1 MALIEELEESGSW
14 LFRWRS
20 YLPITFVTAGFY
32 MMLDYR
38 YIGHSATWDRY
49 WDLTCLGVSLLG
61 LLIRCY
67 TIGYTPKNTS
77 GRNAKAQIADT
88 LNTTGIYS
96 LVRNPLYLGNYSMF
110 LGVVLFFHSLPF
122 TLIFTL
128 AFFIYYERIIF
139 AEECYLRRK
148 FGVQYLEWTKHT
160 PAIIPKLQGFRRPN
174 LPFSFRNVL
183 KREYNGFFAVVLTFT
198 LFEVLGELRLH
209 GSWDLG
215 TVRFAFLGAAF
226 LIWATLRTL
235 KKKTSFLHVTDR

>member
-49 WDLTCLGVSLLG
+49 WDPTCLGVSLLG

-148 FGVQYLEWTKHT
+148 LGCNIWSG
-160 PAIIPKLQGFRRPN
+160 PSIRRRSFP
-174 LPFSFRNVL
+174 SFR
-183 KREYNGFFAVVLTFT
+183 
-198 LFEVLGELRLH
+198 
-209 GSWDLG
+209 GSADRICPSRSG
-215 TVRFAFLGAAF
+215 TC
-226 LIWATLRTL
+226 
-235 KKKTSFLHVTDR
+235 